1 MCLKQET
8 GRMLRYLLISQAV
21 YLVMA
26 LLGTSIAD
34 WLTGMGIYT
43 GKLPWTFRSLCTSLT
58 TVLLLVLHRRFT
70 FRVNV
75 PLAPVLIALFIG
87 AELWNYV
94 TYTIVYELIHVITIE
109 LDVLYVVSAA
119 VWLVVSY
126 LLQRYVFYRQAL
138 QTNEQECQ

>member
-1 MCLKQET
+1 MHLRQEA

-26 LLGTSIAD
+26 LLGTAIAE

-43 GKLPWTFRSLCTSLT
+43 GKLPWTFRSTCTSLT

-75 PLAPVLIALFIG
+75 PLAPALIALFIG
-87 AELWNYV
+87 AELWSYV
-94 TYTIVYELIHVITIE
+94 TYTIAYELIHVIAIE
-109 LDVLYVVSAA
+109 LDVFYVVSAA
-119 VWLVVSY
+119 VWLAISY
-126 LLQRYVFYRQAL
+126 LLQRYVFYRKAL
-138 QTNEQECQ
+138 QTNHQECQ